1 MLLGA
6 MVTLPSHSVR
16 ASCFPRFAGSF
27 LEGGSALHDPPR
39 ILAVD
44 DTPENLE
51 ILRMRLEANGYEV
64 ATAADGEE
72 GLAKARELTPDL
84 ILLDIM
90 MPKLDGISV
99 VRMLKHDQSLR
110 SIPVILVTA
119 KADTRDVVDG
129 LDAGGD
135 DYLTKPFEHRALLAR
150 VRSMLRQKAL
160 HDTVAS
166 QAKRLEDQAA
176 QLSDWNRSLEQTV
189 ADQVTELE
197 RMARLRRFLPE
208 QVADLIV
215 AAGNGDALLQSHRR
229 EVTVVFCDLRGF
241 TAFAETAE
249 PEEVMTVLAE
259 YHSCLGEQIVR
270 HEGTLERFVGDGIV
284 VVFNDPLACA
294 DHSERAVSMA
304 AAMRDAI
311 DEHSE
316 RWRKRD
322 YLLGFGIGIAR
333 GHATIGRIG
342 FDQRSDYAVIGTV
355 SNHAARLCEEAK
367 SRQILVS
374 QRVLGAVESLVE
386 SVLVG
391 ELTLKGFR
399 RPMPAYEIVRWIG
412 RPS

>member
-1 MLLGA
+1 M
-6 MVTLPSHSVR
+6 
-16 ASCFPRFAGSF
+16 
-27 LEGGSALHDPPR
+27 HDPPR

-72 GLAKARELTPDL
+72 GLAKARELAPDL

-99 VRMLKHDQSLR
+99 VRMLKQDTSLQA
-110 SIPVILVTA
+110 IPVILVTA
-119 KADTRDVVDG
+119 KADTRDVVEG

-135 DYLTKPFEHRALLAR
+135 DYLTKPFEHQALLAR

-176 QLSDWNRSLEQTV
+176 QLSDWNRALEQTV
-189 ADQVTELE
+189 AGQVTELE

-259 YHSCLGEQIVR
+259 YHSCLGEQIVS

-284 VVFNDPLACA
+284 VVFNDPLLCA

-311 DEHSE
+311 AEHSE

-399 RPMPAYEIVRWIG
+399 RPMPAYEIMRWIG

>member
-1 MLLGA
+1 
-6 MVTLPSHSVR
+6 VHK
-16 ASCFPRFAGSF
+16 
-27 LEGGSALHDPPR
+27 PPL

-44 DTPENLE
+44 DVAENLD
-51 ILRMRLEANGYEV
+51 IVQMRLEAQGYAVE
-64 ATAADGEE
+64 TAADGEE
-72 GLAKARELTPDL
+72 AIARARELSPDL

-99 VRMLKHDQSLR
+99 VRLLKQDISLQA
-110 SIPVILVTA
+110 IPVILVTA
-119 KADTRDVVDG
+119 KADTRDVVEG

-166 QAKRLEDQAA
+166 QAQLLQDQAA

-189 ADQVTELE
+189 AEQVTEIE
-197 RMARLRRFLPE
+197 RMGRLRRFLPA

-249 PEEVMTVLAE
+249 PEEVMTVLSE
-259 YHSCLGEQIVR
+259 YHACLGEQIVR
-270 HEGTLERFVGDGIV
+270 HGGTLERFVGDGIV
-284 VVFNDPLACA
+284 VVFNDPLPCA
-294 DHSERAVSMA
+294 DHTEKAVSMA

-342 FDQRSDYAVIGTV
+342 FDQRADYAVIGTV

-374 QRVLGAVESLVE
+374 QRVLGAVEFLVE
-386 SVLVG
+386 SIPVG
-391 ELTLKGFR
+391 ELALKGFR
-399 RPMPAYEIVRWIG
+399 RPMPAYEIVRWLG
-412 RPS
+412 

>member
-1 MLLGA
+1 M
-6 MVTLPSHSVR
+6 
-16 ASCFPRFAGSF
+16 
-27 LEGGSALHDPPR
+27 HDPPR

-64 ATAADGEE
+64 ATATDGEE

-99 VRMLKHDQSLR
+99 VRMLKQDISLQA
-110 SIPVILVTA
+110 IPVILVTA
-119 KADTRDVVDG
+119 KADTRDVVEG

-189 ADQVTELE
+189 AGQVTELE

-284 VVFNDPLACA
+284 VVFNDPLPCA

-342 FDQRSDYAVIGTV
+342 FDRRSDYAVIGTV

-412 RPS
+412 RPSSR

>member
-1 MLLGA
+1 M
-6 MVTLPSHSVR
+6 
-16 ASCFPRFAGSF
+16 
-27 LEGGSALHDPPR
+27 HDPPR

-119 KADTRDVVDG
+119 KADTRDVVEG

-189 ADQVTELE
+189 AEQVTELE

-284 VVFNDPLACA
+284 VVFNDPLPCA

-311 DEHSE
+311 DGHSE

-342 FDQRSDYAVIGTV
+342 FDRRSDYAVIGTV
-355 SNHAARLCEEAK
+355 SNHAARLCEAAK

-374 QRVLGAVESLVE
+374 QRVLGAVEALVE

-391 ELTLKGFR
+391 DLTLKGFR
-399 RPMPAYEIVRWIG
+399 RPMPAYEIVRWFG
-412 RPS
+412 RPG

>member
-1 MLLGA
+1 M
-6 MVTLPSHSVR
+6 
-16 ASCFPRFAGSF
+16 
-27 LEGGSALHDPPR
+27 HDPPR

-72 GLAKARELTPDL
+72 GLARARELTPDL

-110 SIPVILVTA
+110 SIPVVLVTA
-119 KADTRDVVDG
+119 KADTCDVVEG

-166 QAKRLEDQAA
+166 QAKRLEHQAA

-189 ADQVTELE
+189 AEQVTELE

-284 VVFNDPLACA
+284 VVFNDPLPCA

-374 QRVLGAVESLVE
+374 QRVLGAIESLVE
-386 SVLVG
+386 SVPVG

-399 RPMPAYEIVRWIG
+399 RPMPAYEILRWIG